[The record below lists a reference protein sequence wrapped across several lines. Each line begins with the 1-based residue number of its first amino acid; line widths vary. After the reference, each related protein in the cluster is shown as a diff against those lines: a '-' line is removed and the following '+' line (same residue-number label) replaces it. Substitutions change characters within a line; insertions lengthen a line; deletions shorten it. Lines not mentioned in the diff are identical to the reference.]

1 MLAHSILRY
10 FSVPNK
16 VSSTS
21 CNVVCLYTIH
31 CIVVIFH
38 IAVESLKLKFEQK
51 IILSLAFRY

>member
-16 VSSTS
+16 VSSSS
-21 CNVVCLYTIH
+21 CNVV

-38 IAVESLKLKFEQK
+38 IAVESLELKFEQK
-51 IILSLAFRY
+51 IILSLAFRH